1 MRQDNLLLW
10 QSASHEGCSNL
21 ASQKRSTG
29 RPISLEDVGRK
40 VDEELKQI
48 VDYLNNDVV
57 PKVRTESSSALRK
70 AAQQLQK
77 LADYMDEHRQRP
89 S

>member
-1 MRQDNLLLW
+1 MAKQAR
-10 QSASHEGCSNL
+10 
-21 ASQKRSTG
+21 KR
-29 RPISLEDVGRK
+29 PNLEDVGRR
-40 VDEELKQI
+40 VDEELQRI
-48 VDYLNNDVV
+48 VEYLNNEVV

-70 AAQQLQK
+70 AAQQLHK

>member
-1 MRQDNLLLW
+1 M
-10 QSASHEGCSNL
+10 ASKDRNSRTRSNF
-21 ASQKRSTG
+21 
-29 RPISLEDVGRK
+29 EDVGRK
-40 VDEELKQI
+40 IDDDLKQI
-48 VDYLNNDVV
+48 IDYLNGEVV
-57 PKVRTESSSALRK
+57 PKVRTQSSSALRK

>member
-1 MRQDNLLLW
+1 MV
-10 QSASHEGCSNL
+10 SHN
-21 ASQKRSTG
+21 RSSR
-29 RPISLEDVGRK
+29 RPTNLEDVGRK
-40 VDEELKQI
+40 IDEELKQI
-48 VDYLNNDVV
+48 VEYLDKEVV

-77 LADYMDEHRQRP
+77 LADYMDKHRQRP

>member
-1 MRQDNLLLW
+1 M
-10 QSASHEGCSNL
+10 
-21 ASQKRSTG
+21 ASQKRSTR
-29 RPISLEDVGRK
+29 RPISLEDVGRR

>member
-1 MRQDNLLLW
+1 M
-10 QSASHEGCSNL
+10 
-21 ASQKRSTG
+21 ASQKRSSR
-29 RPISLEDVGRK
+29 RPINLEDVGRRI
-40 VDEELKQI
+40 DEELRQI

>member
-1 MRQDNLLLW
+1 M
-10 QSASHEGCSNL
+10 
-21 ASQKRSTG
+21 ASQKRSSG
-29 RPISLEDVGRK
+29 RPISLEDVGRR

-70 AAQQLQK
+70 AAQQLQR